1 MRKLLILS
9 LLLLALS
16 ARSQST
22 GDFMLGIG
30 TDLLKTDIHEPFN
43 KAQVGLE
50 LNYFVKKNFSATLG
64 ADIWSQGDDSFVVG
78 MRWYFID
85 VSSHS
90 RANYYFLRLRGL
102 IGVNDV
108 ALGFGW
114 ARALTSTLRVEALG
128 DYYFNSEFAIRG
140 GIAYVFK

>member
-1 MRKLLILS
+1 MRSITTLT

-16 ARSQST
+16 VRSQNT

-30 TDLLKTDIHEPFN
+30 TDLLKTDIQEPFN

-64 ADIWSQGDDSFVVG
+64 ADIWSRGDDSFVVG

-108 ALGFGW
+108 ALGLGW
-114 ARALTSTLRVEALG
+114 ARALTSTLRAEAFG
-128 DYYFNSEFAIRG
+128 DYYFNGEFGIRG
-140 GIAYVFK
+140 GIAYVFR